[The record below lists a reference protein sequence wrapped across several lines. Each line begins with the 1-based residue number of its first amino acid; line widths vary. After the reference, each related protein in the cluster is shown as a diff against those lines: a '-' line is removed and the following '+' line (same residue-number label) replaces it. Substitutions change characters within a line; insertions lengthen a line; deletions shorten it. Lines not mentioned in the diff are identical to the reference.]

1 MNIIAFWLTVLY
13 LVIALSESRAEH
25 FTSEVQ
31 TKAAL
36 QNTFYNDVGDERYT
50 YERGLKKRAIAR
62 ANAAKK
68 GLNVMEKLLTG
79 AKKVKTTKNVN
90 FYQKD
95 GDRRTAL
102 NDFNSVQPVVTRPNM
117 INLGLGR
124 RPLGELLI
132 GRVGDRRLVLMLD
145 GDPYQRSRRRHSP
158 VLEIRSATENRHYV
172 IVYKMK
178 K

>member
-1 MNIIAFWLTVLY
+1 MMNIITFWLTVLY
-13 LVIALSESRAEH
+13 TVIALSESRANH
-25 FTSEVQ
+25 ITSEVQ
-31 TKAAL
+31 TDATL
-36 QNTFYNDVGDERYT
+36 QSTFYNDDGGEGYT
-50 YERGLKKRAIAR
+50 YERNLKKRAITR

-68 GLNVMEKLLTG
+68 GLIVMEKLLTG
-79 AKKVKTTKNVN
+79 AKKVKMYKNVR
-90 FYQKD
+90 FYQKN

-117 INLGLGR
+117 INLGPGR
-124 RPLGELLI
+124 RKLGEIII

-145 GDPYQRSRRRHSP
+145 GVPYHRDSP
-158 VLEIRSATENRHYV
+158 VLEIRSAIENRNYV